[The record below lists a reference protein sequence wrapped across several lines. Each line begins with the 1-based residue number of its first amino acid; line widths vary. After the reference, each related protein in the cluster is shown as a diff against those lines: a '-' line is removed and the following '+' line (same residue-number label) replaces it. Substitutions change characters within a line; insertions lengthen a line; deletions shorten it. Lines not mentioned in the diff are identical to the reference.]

1 MSAWWSSLAERERR
15 LLLLAAAV
23 LATGLFYGLLWA
35 PLQRGVALRS
45 QRVAALRAD
54 LAWMRS
60 AAVRLVSLR
69 AQAAP
74 PAAGAAVAPD
84 APLARQVADSAR
96 AAGLSAVIELP
107 AGAAHPSE
115 VRAQCRHALAA
126 QRDAALQRR
135 PQQAVEQARGQHRR
149 RQQQQ
154 APFAFGQAAP
164 PRAHGAAPG
173 WMRSSVGAPGA
184 DAVVRATRRPCA
196 CNCRR
201 SAA

>member
-54 LAWMRS
+54 LAWMRG
-60 AAVRLVSLR
+60 AAVQLVSLR

-74 PAAGAAVAPD
+74 PAAGAAVASD

-96 AAGLSAVIELP
+96 AAGLSTVIELP
-107 AGAAHPSE
+107 AGAARGPL
-115 VRAQCRHALAA
+115 QIALRPVSFATLMPWLA
-126 QRDAALQRR
+126 GLRGQGVVVDALQLDAAGAGRVQ
-135 PQQAVEQARGQHRR
+135 GQVTLDRIP
-149 RQQQQ
+149 
-154 APFAFGQAAP
+154 AGD
-164 PRAHGAAPG
+164 GASG
-173 WMRSSVGAPGA
+173 GGS
-184 DAVVRATRRPCA
+184 D
-196 CNCRR
+196 
-201 SAA
+201 